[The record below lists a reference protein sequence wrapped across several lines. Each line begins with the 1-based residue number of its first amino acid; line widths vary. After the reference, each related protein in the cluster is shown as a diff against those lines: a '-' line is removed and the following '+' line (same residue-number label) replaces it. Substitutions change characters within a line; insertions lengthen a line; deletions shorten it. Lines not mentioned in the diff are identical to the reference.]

1 MATGKIIVGFKLP
14 RDIMGLMG
22 LNGKT
27 MGILRFLSCHWEY
40 EWEDNGKKTW
50 DFLWDLIG
58 FQKDI

>member
-1 MATGKIIVGFKLP
+1 
-14 RDIMGLMG
+14 MGLMG